1 MKENNNNDLFEKI
14 EINLKDS
21 AKRSLTEIHNGPI
34 NLEENKIDEENPIKN
49 NNRAYSLNIYT
60 EDPITKED
68 LDEIRDFK
76 AYCLQINF
84 RYDANIFND
93 LLLLRFLKSA
103 LI

>member
-21 AKRSLTEIHNGPI
+21 AKRSLTEIYNGPI
-34 NLEENKIDEENPIKN
+34 KLEENKIEEENTIK

-76 AYCLQINF
+76 VYCLQINF
-84 RYDANIFND
+84 RYEDMMKIFLMIYYFFD
-93 LLLLRFLKSA
+93 F
-103 LI
+103 